1 MSNDGGSSSVERQD
15 GSRGGVVMIT
25 RAGDIEWPKYKIRVY
40 AIGSRAVSTPLT
52 DYVKYTCSKK
62 D

>member
-1 MSNDGGSSSVERQD
+1 MSNDGSSRSGKRQD
-15 GSRGGVVMIT
+15 ASRGGVVMIT
-25 RAGDIEWPKYKIRVY
+25 RAGAREWPKYKIRVY